1 MKLIHEKNILTH
13 FDIEGV
19 EMRIVKRKEARDN
32 KKHIR
37 VVAPNGKRM
46 PIEFKLNE
54 SIESI
59 IERTKKRIELFRDLE
74 NESRTILNEL
84 TNTQCIDII
93 YESENTIE
101 LIENFAA
108 INLRSAKVTFKPAW
122 DDFKN
127 LNVKL
132 TDKQIKLL
140 KTPKI
145 EVFNIIE
152 DTSELLKVLKG
163 KEYSDIEF
171 STSETF

>member
-1 MKLIHEKNILTH
+1 MKLIHEQNILTH

-19 EMRIVKRKEARDN
+19 EMRIIKRFEQKD
-32 KKHIR
+32 KKNHIR
-37 VVAPNGKRM
+37 VVAPNGKRI
-46 PIEFKLNE
+46 PIDFKLNE

-59 IERTKKRIELFRDLE
+59 IERSKKRVEEFKVLE
-74 NESRTILNEL
+74 DENRTIVKEL
-84 TNTQCIDII
+84 TDTSCINKI

-101 LIENFAA
+101 LIENFASL
-108 INLRSAKVTFKPAW
+108 NLRSAKVTFNPAY

-127 LNVKL
+127 LNTQL
-132 TDKQIKLL
+132 SEEQIGLL

-145 EVFNIIE
+145 DVFHIIE
-152 DTSELLKVLKG
+152 HTSELLEVLKR